1 MNEKKYIIFEMS
13 NARLI
18 VFNEIEETTM
28 QTLRLS
34 IDGSKTILKF
44 AGQTPAFLEGE
55 TRYSHSEILEI
66 INDPE
71 NGWINNE

>member
-1 MNEKKYIIFEMS
+1 MNETKYIIFEMLD
-13 NARLI
+13 ARFI

-44 AGQTPAFLEGE
+44 VGETPSFLEGE
-55 TRYSHSEILEI
+55 TQYSHSEILEI